1 LNHPFPAQALTC
13 QARPQEGEV
22 FGEVP
27 PRRDLDAHTR
37 FPVLVP
43 SAAAAYAATYD
54 RAHLEASAGAAPPA
68 AAPLVAAAKS
78 RAARGYAALVA
89 AYVADCAARG
99 PARGGADR
107 GGGPGRSVLFGV
119 QRPPLGS
126 ATVLRCGGATTY
138 DDLLPSLVPFETTT
152 ARDECVVAVDPANA
166 ALLAALDGARVRA
179 RVVAADDAA
188 FAALA
193 AGAYNVVPPDR
204 LGVDADAA
212 PLVQQFVSRLLP
224 MGHVKST
231 TPDDAAFF
239 AARVAASPEARR
251 PRARRRAATDARRA
265 GSRRRRSGS
274 GSRTEA
280 GDASVGALV
289 PGAPR
294 RGAAFRRPRPRRPAT
309 PTTRPGNPGE
319 PATFV
324 DVRRCA
330 DRAPLTPRGPGPRA
344 NASPIPHLDS
354 RPDRTAPGRPKDH
367 DAAPGVAPS
376 GAPGPRGPS

>member
-1 LNHPFPAQALTC
+1 M
-13 QARPQEGEV
+13 
-22 FGEVP
+22 
-27 PRRDLDAHTR
+27 
-37 FPVLVP
+37 
-43 SAAAAYAATYD
+43 
-54 RAHLEASAGAAPPA
+54 
-68 AAPLVAAAKS
+68 
-78 RAARGYAALVA
+78 
-89 AYVADCAARG
+89 
-99 PARGGADR
+99 
-107 GGGPGRSVLFGV
+107 
-119 QRPPLGS
+119 
-126 ATVLRCGGATTY
+126 
-138 DDLLPSLVPFETTT
+138 PFETTT

-166 ALLAALDGARVRA
+166 ALLAALDGAGVRA

-188 FAALA
+188 FGALA

-239 AARVAASPEARR
+239 AARDAASPGARR

-294 RGAAFRRPRPRRPAT
+294 SGVAFRRPRTRRPAT
-309 PTTRPGNPGE
+309 PTTRPGNAGE

-330 DRAPLTPRGPGPRA
+330 DRAPLPPRGPGPRA
-344 NASPIPHLDS
+344 KHEPDP
-354 RPDRTAPGRPKDH
+354 RPRLPTERRPP
-367 DAAPGVAPS
+367 ARAT
-376 GAPGPRGPS
+376 

>member
-1 LNHPFPAQALTC
+1 MSLQSWKFRTL
-13 QARPQEGEV
+13 
-22 FGEVP
+22 FL
-27 PRRDLDAHTR
+27 PR
-37 FPVLVP
+37 
-43 SAAAAYAATYD
+43 
-54 RAHLEASAGAAPPA
+54 
-68 AAPLVAAAKS
+68 
-78 RAARGYAALVA
+78 
-89 AYVADCAARG
+89 
-99 PARGGADR
+99 
-107 GGGPGRSVLFGV
+107 
-119 QRPPLGS
+119 
-126 ATVLRCGGATTY
+126 
-138 DDLLPSLVPFETTT
+138 
-152 ARDECVVAVDPANA
+152 
-166 ALLAALDGARVRA
+166 
-179 RVVAADDAA
+179 

-193 AGAYNVVPPDR
+193 ARAYNVVPPDR

-239 AARVAASPEARR
+239 AARVAASPGARR

-280 GDASVGALV
+280 GDASVGAPV

-294 RGAAFRRPRPRRPAT
+294 SGAAFRRPRPRRPAT

-330 DRAPLTPRGPGPRA
+330 DRAPLPPRGPGPRA
-344 NASPIPHLDS
+344 NIEPDP
-354 RPDRTAPGRPKDH
+354 RPRLPTRPNGARPPGRPKDH
-367 DAAPGVAPS
+367 GAAPGVAPS